1 MSHIVITGGG
11 TGVGAEIAH
20 AVAATGAKVT
30 IMGRRE
36 APLREQGLPF
46 QTCDVT
52 DPEAVQAAFAA
63 ARAENG
69 PITGV
74 VANAGAAHSA
84 PFHKITAQDMTDMMA
99 VNVTGVFNVWQA
111 ALVEMKEAGQ
121 GRLIVVASTAGLKGY
136 PYVAGYVAAKHG
148 VVGLTRALALELAR
162 TGITVNAICP
172 GFIDTPLLERSVE
185 NITSTTGKSA
195 EEARA
200 LLKRASPQNRFVET
214 SEVAGAVLYLLSDAA
229 ASVNGHALALSGARC
244 ERRGKGSRPALA
256 AAAES
261 GARAGAGAA
270 RYAAARA

>member
-20 AVAATGAKVT
+20 AVAGTGAKVT

-52 DPEAVQAAFAA
+52 DADAVQVAFAA

-74 VANAGAAHSA
+74 IANAGAAHSA
-84 PFHKITAQDMTDMMA
+84 PFHKITAQDMSDMMA

-111 ALVEMKEAGQ
+111 ALSEMKDAGQ
-121 GRLIVVASTAGLKGY
+121 GRLIAVASTAGLKGY

-185 NITSTTGKSA
+185 NITATTGKSA

-200 LLKRASPQNRFVET
+200 LLKRASLQNRFVET

-229 ASVNGHALALSGARC
+229 ASVNGHALALSGG
-244 ERRGKGSRPALA
+244 EV
-256 AAAES
+256 
-261 GARAGAGAA
+261 
-270 RYAAARA
+270 

>member
-20 AVAATGAKVT
+20 AVAGTGAKVT

-36 APLREQGLPF
+36 GPLRDQGLPF

-52 DPEAVQAAFAA
+52 DADAVQAAFAA
-63 ARAENG
+63 AREQNG

-74 VANAGAAHSA
+74 IANAGAAHSA
-84 PFHKITAQDMTDMMA
+84 PFHKITAQDMNNMMA

-111 ALVEMKEAGQ
+111 ALSEMKDAGQ
-121 GRLIVVASTAGLKGY
+121 GRLIAVASTAGLKGY

-185 NITSTTGKSA
+185 NITKTTGKSA

-229 ASVNGHALALSGARC
+229 ASVNGHALALSGG
-244 ERRGKGSRPALA
+244 EV
-256 AAAES
+256 
-261 GARAGAGAA
+261 
-270 RYAAARA
+270 

>member
-20 AVAATGAKVT
+20 AVAKTGAKVT

-36 APLREQGLPF
+36 GPLRDQGLPF

-52 DPEAVQAAFAA
+52 DADAVQEAFAA

-74 VANAGAAHSA
+74 IANAGAAHSA
-84 PFHKITAQDMTDMMA
+84 PFHKITAQDMNDMMA

-111 ALVEMKEAGQ
+111 ALSEMKDAGQ
-121 GRLIVVASTAGLKGY
+121 GRLIAVASTAGLKGY

-172 GFIDTPLLERSVE
+172 GFIDTPLLESSVE
-185 NITSTTGKSA
+185 NITVTTGKSA

-229 ASVNGHALALSGARC
+229 ASVNGHALALSGG
-244 ERRGKGSRPALA
+244 EV
-256 AAAES
+256 
-261 GARAGAGAA
+261 
-270 RYAAARA
+270 

>member
-84 PFHKITAQDMTDMMA
+84 PFHKITAQDITDMMA

-111 ALVEMKEAGQ
+111 ALAEMKEAGQ
-121 GRLIVVASTAGLKGY
+121 GRLIAVASTAGLKGY

-185 NITSTTGKSA
+185 NITKTTGKNA

-229 ASVNGHALALSGARC
+229 ASVNGHALALSGG
-244 ERRGKGSRPALA
+244 EV
-256 AAAES
+256 
-261 GARAGAGAA
+261 
-270 RYAAARA
+270 

>member
-11 TGVGAEIAH
+11 SGVGAEIAH
-20 AVAATGAKVT
+20 AVAKSGAKVT

-52 DPEAVQAAFAA
+52 DVEAVQTAFAA

-74 VANAGAAHSA
+74 IANAGAAHSA
-84 PFHKITAQDMTDMMA
+84 PFDKITAQDMNDMLA

-111 ALVEMKEAGQ
+111 ALAEMKEAKQ
-121 GRLIVVASTAGLKGY
+121 GRLIAVASTAGLKGY

-148 VVGLTRALALELAR
+148 VVGLTRALGLELAR

-185 NITSTTGKSA
+185 NITASTGKSA

-200 LLKRASPQNRFVET
+200 ILKRASPQNRFVET
-214 SEVAGAVLYLLSDAA
+214 SEVAAAALYLLSDAA
-229 ASVNGHALALSGARC
+229 AAVNGHALSLSGG
-244 ERRGKGSRPALA
+244 EV
-256 AAAES
+256 
-261 GARAGAGAA
+261 
-270 RYAAARA
+270 

>member
-20 AVAATGAKVT
+20 AVAGTGAKVT

-36 APLREQGLPF
+36 GPLRDQGLPF

-52 DPEAVQAAFAA
+52 DADAVQAAFAA
-63 ARAENG
+63 AREQNG

-74 VANAGAAHSA
+74 IANAGAAHSA
-84 PFHKITAQDMTDMMA
+84 PFHKITAEDMNDMMA

-111 ALVEMKEAGQ
+111 ALSEMKDAGQ
-121 GRLIVVASTAGLKGY
+121 GRLIAVASTAGLKGY

-185 NITSTTGKSA
+185 NITVTTGKSA

-214 SEVAGAVLYLLSDAA
+214 SEVAGAVLYLLSGAA
-229 ASVNGHALALSGARC
+229 ASVNGHALALSGG
-244 ERRGKGSRPALA
+244 EV
-256 AAAES
+256 
-261 GARAGAGAA
+261 
-270 RYAAARA
+270 

>member
-20 AVAATGAKVT
+20 AVAGTGAKVT

-52 DPEAVQAAFAA
+52 DAEAVQAAFAA
-63 ARAENG
+63 AREQNG

-74 VANAGAAHSA
+74 IANAGAAHSA
-84 PFHKITAQDMTDMMA
+84 PFHKITAQDMSDMLA

-111 ALVEMKEAGQ
+111 ALSEMKEAGQ

-185 NITSTTGKSA
+185 NITSSTGKSA

-214 SEVAGAVLYLLSDAA
+214 SEVASAVIYLLSDAA
-229 ASVNGHALALSGARC
+229 ASVNGHALSLSGG
-244 ERRGKGSRPALA
+244 EV
-256 AAAES
+256 
-261 GARAGAGAA
+261 
-270 RYAAARA
+270 

>member
-11 TGVGAEIAH
+11 SGVGAEIAH
-20 AVAATGAKVT
+20 AVAKSGAKVT

-52 DPEAVQAAFAA
+52 DAQAVREAFAA

-74 VANAGAAHSA
+74 IANAGAAHSA
-84 PFHKITAQDMTDMMA
+84 PFDKITAQDMSDMLA

-111 ALVEMKEAGQ
+111 ALAEMKEAKQ
-121 GRLIVVASTAGLKGY
+121 GRLIAVASTAGLKGY

-148 VVGLTRALALELAR
+148 VVGLTRALGLELAR

-185 NITSTTGKSA
+185 NITASTGKSA
-195 EEARA
+195 DEARA
-200 LLKRASPQNRFVET
+200 ILKRASPQNRFVET
-214 SEVAGAVLYLLSDAA
+214 SEVAAAALYLLSDAA
-229 ASVNGHALALSGARC
+229 ASVNGHTLSLSGG
-244 ERRGKGSRPALA
+244 EV
-256 AAAES
+256 
-261 GARAGAGAA
+261 
-270 RYAAARA
+270 